1 VRSFKRWLDHSLT
14 AQAVLI
20 FPLLVGVAALL
31 RPNEHP
37 VYWVVQG
44 ALCSAVAITFLAVQR
59 RRTGRAVGTDAR
71 GIAELQRK
79 LRHREV
85 PREPEERAAMRRLVS
100 EHRGQMERGARWLP
114 YWLGVMGLIAV
125 GLLVLGV
132 ASGSWAL
139 PLAFAVGVFAFCS
152 WILWMRRRAL
162 DHLHFMRSALQS
174 QSEPVS

>member
-1 VRSFKRWLDHSLT
+1 MRSVKRWLDHSLT
-14 AQAVLI
+14 AQAFLI
-20 FPLLVGVAALL
+20 FPVLVGLAALF

-44 ALCSAVAITFLAVQR
+44 GLLSAVTLTVLAVQR
-59 RRTGRAVGTDAR
+59 RKTGRAVGTDAR

-79 LRHREV
+79 LRRREV
-85 PREPEERAAMRRLVS
+85 PREPEERAAMRRLVA
-100 EHRGQMERGARWLP
+100 EQLGQMERGARWLP

-132 ASGSWAL
+132 ASGSWAP

-162 DHLHFMRSALQS
+162 DRFRFMRSALRQG
-174 QSEPVS
+174 EPVS